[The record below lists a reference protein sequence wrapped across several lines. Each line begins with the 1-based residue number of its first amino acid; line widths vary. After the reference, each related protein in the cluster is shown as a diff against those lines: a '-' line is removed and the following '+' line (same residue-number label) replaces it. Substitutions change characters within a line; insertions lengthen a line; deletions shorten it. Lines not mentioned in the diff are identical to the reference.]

1 MAQCSWVEWHD
12 LDRVEGDLGLTLGPV
27 CMPVASSSYV
37 SAPLITNPRLNKGK
51 VNGLI
56 GLWPPWS
63 SGMALTYLRVF
74 SGLTWV
80 LQACL

>member
-37 SAPLITNPRLNKGK
+37 SAPLITNPRLKKGQM
-51 VNGLI
+51 NGLI
-56 GLWPPWS
+56 GL
-63 SGMALTYLRVF
+63 
-74 SGLTWV
+74 
-80 LQACL
+80 